1 MFSGA
6 STFADAVDGAFL
18 FILLTS
24 VALLVLITFL
34 MIYFVIKY
42 NRKKNKKAVNI
53 KGSVPLEI
61 LWTVIPTILVL
72 AMFWYGW
79 YGYTKIRDVPEDAM
93 VVQVSGQMWHW
104 KFTYENGLVTDT
116 LYVPVDMP
124 VRLNLISLDVNHSIF
139 IPAFRVKED
148 VIPNRTNFTWFQAT
162 NVGSYDIACAEYCG
176 LLHAYMY
183 TKVVVM
189 EEEDYNQ
196 WFLTASTEM
205 NAGNAEQI
213 ES

>member
-6 STFADAVDGAFL
+6 STFSDAVDGAFL
-18 FILLTS
+18 FILLIS
-24 VALLVLITFL
+24 VALLIFITFL

-42 NRKKNKKAVNI
+42 NRKRNKKAVNI
-53 KGSVPLEI
+53 EGSLPLEI

-79 YGYTKIRDVPEDAM
+79 YGYKKIRDVPEDAM
-93 VVQVSGQMWHW
+93 EVQVSGQMWQW

-116 LYVPVDMP
+116 LYVPVDVP
-124 VRLNLISLDVNHSIF
+124 VKLNLVSLDVNHSIF

-176 LLHAYMY
+176 LHHAYMY

-189 EEEDYNQ
+189 EGEDYSQ
-196 WFLTASTEM
+196 WFVTASTEM
-205 NAGNAEQI
+205 DAGEQEEI
-213 ES
+213 E